1 MTKPFPELLPIQRP
15 RCPRCTTRMKA
26 TDVASG
32 PDGFEHWKFECPK
45 CGDTKTNVIASDPL
59 KSDAV
64 GWLSGELGHS
74 EVRRNKEIAGTKNPP
89 A

>member
-1 MTKPFPELLPIQRP
+1 
-15 RCPRCTTRMKA
+15 MKA

-32 PDGFEHWKFECPK
+32 PDGFEHWKFECSK
-45 CGDTKTNVIASDPL
+45 CGDTKANLIASDPL
-59 KSDAV
+59 KSNAV

-74 EVRRNKEIAGTKNPP
+74 EIRRDKDGHLAAERFTGTKNPP